1 MEQRIILILMRDN
14 HEIYG
19 GTFYDCIYGGTFYDC
34 TYEIKDIEDDSK
46 YLMIFNKGNCIYRNN
61 SKNIEIKEG
70 FDDISEVKEITITL
84 YR

>member
-1 MEQRIILILMRDN
+1 MEQYIILILMRDN
-14 HEIYG
+14 HE
-19 GTFYDCIYGGTFYDC
+19 IYGGTFYDC

-70 FDDISEVKEITITL
+70 FNDISEVKEITITL
-84 YR
+84 YRNI